1 MAERFRPFRF
11 SRAGLRGL
19 KVSATLSLNERV
31 RELWEAGR
39 DVYHLGFGES
49 RFPVHP
55 KIARALQDN
64 VHQRSYLPALG
75 TRELRETIAEF
86 YQHKFQMPISRDQVV
101 TGPGS
106 KSLLYALLLSLGEEV
121 ILPQPSWVTYGPQAH
136 LLGKPVL
143 WVPTRAEDDYHL
155 EVDLLRHKME
165 EDKEDW
171 GNPEVLVVNSPH
183 NPTGTMLPPHKVKA
197 LADFARE
204 EQLMVLSDEIYA
216 LIAHSQTPHVSI
228 AHYYPEGTVV
238 LGGLS
243 KHLSLGGW
251 RFGVAILPAGRTG
264 EALRRALQNIAGS
277 IWSCVAAPVQYAA
290 LVAYSNDPEVN
301 EYIDQCTRM
310 HGVRTR
316 YLYDSLVEAG
326 IPCAEPQGGFYVFP
340 SFKKWKEPLA
350 ARGIYTCED
359 LATYLLENYELAT
372 LPGSAF
378 ACRPQELCLRLSSSY
393 MDAGTDKKAVALVE
407 TFKEDPDPNRFIEN
421 HHPRLREAASR
432 IAQFVAD
439 LERS

>member
-1 MAERFRPFRF
+1 MADRFRPFRF

-31 RELWEAGR
+31 RELWDSGR

-55 KIARALQDN
+55 KIAEALRNN

-75 TRELRETIAEF
+75 IRELRETIAEF
-86 YQHKFQMPISRDQVV
+86 YHRKFQVPISRDQVV

-106 KSLLYALLLSLGEEV
+106 KSLLYGLLLSLGEEV
-121 ILPQPSWVTYGPQAH
+121 ILQQPSWVTYGPQAH

-143 WVPTRAEDDYHL
+143 WVPTQPADKFHL
-155 EVDLLRHKME
+155 EVDLLRQKME
-165 EDKEDW
+165 EDKEEW

-183 NPTGTMLPPHKVKA
+183 NPTGTMLPPDKVKA

-216 LIAHSQTPHVSI
+216 LVAHGRIPHVSV

-277 IWSCVAAPVQYAA
+277 IWSCVTAPVQYAA
-290 LVAYSNDPEVN
+290 LVAYSNDADVDA
-301 EYIDQCTRM
+301 YIHQCTCM

-326 IPCAEPQGGFYVFP
+326 IPCVEPSGAFYVFP
-340 SFKKWKEPLA
+340 SFSRWKEPLG
-350 ARGIYTCED
+350 ARGVHTCDD

-378 ACRPQELCLRLSSSY
+378 GCSSEELCLRLSSSY
-393 MDAGTDKKAVALVE
+393 LDAGTDEKAGALVE
-407 TFKEDPDPNRFIEN
+407 AFKEDPDPDRFIEN

-432 IAQFVAD
+432 LAQFAAD
-439 LERS
+439 LEQS

>member
-19 KVSATLSLNERV
+19 KASATLSLNERV
-31 RELWEAGR
+31 REMREAGR

-55 KIARALQDN
+55 QIARALQDN

-75 TRELRETIAEF
+75 TRDLRETIAEF
-86 YQHKFQMPISRDQVV
+86 YQRKFEVPISRDQVV
-101 TGPGS
+101 VGPGS
-106 KSLLYALLLSLGEEV
+106 KSLLYAFLLSLGEEV

-136 LLGKPVL
+136 LLGKPIL
-143 WVPTRAEDDYHL
+143 WVPTRAEDNYHL

-183 NPTGTMLPPHKVKA
+183 NPTGTMLPPHKVRA

-216 LIAHSQTPHVSI
+216 LIAHGQTPHVSI

-264 EALRRALQNIAGS
+264 EALRRALHNIAGS
-277 IWSCVAAPVQYAA
+277 IWSCVVAPVQYAA

-301 EYIDQCTRM
+301 EYIDQCTCM
-310 HGVRTR
+310 HGSRTR
-316 YLYDSLVEAG
+316 YLFDRLVEAG
-326 IPCAEPQGGFYVFP
+326 IPCTEPQGAFYVFP
-340 SFKKWKEPLA
+340 SFKKWREPLA
-350 ARGIYTCED
+350 ARGVYSCED
-359 LATYLLENYELAT
+359 LAAHFLENYELAT
-372 LPGSAF
+372 LPGSDF
-378 ACRPQELCLRLSSSY
+378 ACRSQELCLRLSSSY
-393 MDAGTDKKAVALVE
+393 MDAGTDEEAVALVE
-407 TFKEDPDPNRFIEN
+407 AFKEDPDPDRFIEN

-432 IAQFVAD
+432 IAEFVAE